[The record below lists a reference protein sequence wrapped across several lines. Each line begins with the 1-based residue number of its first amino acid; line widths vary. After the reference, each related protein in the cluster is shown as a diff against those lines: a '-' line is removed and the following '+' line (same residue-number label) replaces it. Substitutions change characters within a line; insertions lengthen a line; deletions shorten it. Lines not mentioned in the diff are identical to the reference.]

1 MINLEFM
8 IYVKGKLKI
17 NAVKWQGFFESISLE
32 ERFQFAT
39 FRPRGEGICYFLCR
53 GTPQYLKPSKQQ
65 ADTKMG
71 LSSHANLKYTTRED
85 KQLRKRMANMYDIEE
100 EDDDGINITNFF

>member
-17 NAVKWQGFFESISLE
+17 NAVKWQGFFALISLE

-39 FRPRGEGICYFLCR
+39 FRSRGEGIYYFLCR
-53 GTPQYLKPSKQQ
+53 GTPQYLKSSKQQ
-65 ADTKMG
+65 ADTKKG
-71 LSSHANLKYTTRED
+71 LFSHANLKYTTRDPENHGM
-85 KQLRKRMANMYDIEE
+85 RWRS
-100 EDDDGINITNFF
+100 